1 MGRENKMAW
10 YNEAGE
16 MQDVVISTRVRF
28 ARNLENYPFGARL
41 SDKMADDL
49 IDKVS
54 AALPEYGCEKF
65 FDAGDV
71 KLRSYMEMHY
81 VSPEF
86 VTSQRHRALLS
97 GEDGHVKIMLC
108 EEDHVRIQSI
118 VSGFDPNRAFELA
131 GKADDVIGNVL
142 PIAFSEKYGYLTHC
156 PTNLGAAMRVSA
168 MLCLPALSKKELID
182 RYASALEKMGL
193 TVRGAYGEGSRAGGC
208 IYQISNRA
216 SLGTGEN
223 EIIKIFSEAVSKLVE
238 AERSARMGVYELNKN
253 ALSNAVSR
261 RLGAMKNAYMI
272 SSSEVNDGI
281 SELKLGI
288 SVGIVEGITDEK
300 LAEMMVAVQPATV
313 SMLREGLSGES
324 ERDIL
329 RASLVRDMMREVSF
343 KYAV

>member
-1 MGRENKMAW
+1 MVFVPA
-10 YNEAGE
+10 
-16 MQDVVISTRVRF
+16 VSTF
-28 ARNLENYPFGARL
+28 YITKKLGGT
-41 SDKMADDL
+41 DITL
-49 IDKVS
+49 I
-54 AALPEYGCEKF
+54 
-65 FDAGDV
+65 GDV
-71 KLRSYMEMHY
+71 IE
-81 VSPEF
+81 
-86 VTSQRHRALLS
+86 SQFKTAYN
-97 GEDGHVKIMLC
+97 
-108 EEDHVRIQSI
+108 
-118 VSGFDPNRAFELA
+118 P
-131 GKADDVIGNVL
+131 
-142 PIAFSEKYGYLTHC
+142 
-156 PTNLGAAMRVSA
+156 NLGAAMRVSA

-223 EIIKIFSEAVSKLVE
+223 EIIKIFSEAISKLVE

>member
-1 MGRENKMAW
+1 MAW

-16 MQDVVISTRVRF
+16 MQDVVVSTRVRF
-28 ARNLENYPFGARL
+28 ARNLEGYPFGARL
-41 SDKMADDL
+41 SDKMADEL
-49 IDKVS
+49 IEKVC

-108 EEDHVRIQSI
+108 EEDHLRIQSI

-131 GKADDVIGNVL
+131 GKADDVIGKAL

-168 MLCLPALSKKELID
+168 MLCLPALSQKGLID

-208 IYQISNRA
+208 MYQISNRA
-216 SLGTGEN
+216 SLGTGET
-223 EIIKIFSEAVSKLVE
+223 EIIRMLTEAVTKLVE
-238 AERSARMGVYELNKN
+238 AERDARKGVCELNKN
-253 ALSNAVSR
+253 AVANAVSR
-261 RLGAMKNAYMI
+261 RLGTMKTAYMI
-272 SSSEVNDGI
+272 SSGEVSDGI
-281 SELKLGI
+281 AELKLGI
-288 SVGIVEGITDEK
+288 SAGLIEGISEEK
-300 LAEMMVAVQPATV
+300 LAEMLVAVQPATV
-313 SMLREGLSGES
+313 SMLREGLSGEN
-324 ERDIL
+324 ERDII
-329 RASLVRDMMREVSF
+329 RASLVRDMMRDVSF
-343 KYAV
+343 KYGE